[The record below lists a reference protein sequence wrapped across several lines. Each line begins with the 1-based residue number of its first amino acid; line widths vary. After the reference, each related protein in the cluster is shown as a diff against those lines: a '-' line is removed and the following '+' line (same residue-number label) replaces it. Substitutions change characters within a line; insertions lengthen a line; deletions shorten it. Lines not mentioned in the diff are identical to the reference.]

1 MQGDQ
6 NSPGIIPLAI
16 KDVFSMIQDV
26 SFLANLVII
35 DFLNYIGATVVYYIM
50 FNEVHG
56 MSLYPFCHSC
66 NLSLSVCVKCVHHS
80 PFPVSLAIFLLIFV
94 ITYLLQGYL
103 SSMS

>member
-35 DFLNYIGATVVYYIM
+35 DFLNYIDATVVYYIM
-50 FNEVHG
+50 FNEVHR
-56 MSLYPFCHSC
+56 MSLCPFVTIVI
-66 NLSLSVCVKCVHHS
+66 SLSVCVKCAHHS
-80 PFPVSLAIFLLIFV
+80 PFPVCLAIFMLVFV